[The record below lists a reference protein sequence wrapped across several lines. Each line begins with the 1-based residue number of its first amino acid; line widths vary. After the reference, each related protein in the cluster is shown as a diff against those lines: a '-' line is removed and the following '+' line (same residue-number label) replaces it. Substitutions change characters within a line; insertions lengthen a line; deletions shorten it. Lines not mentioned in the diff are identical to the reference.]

1 MFSLIYI
8 VSLKSITEASYIAN
22 CLYIN
27 NNVAS
32 NGSPQYKKNDVT
44 SLQSN
49 KDGKDLRRIWM
60 IQKEI
65 FKTEGTTKQNK
76 KSLD

>member
-1 MFSLIYI
+1 
-8 VSLKSITEASYIAN
+8 LKSITEALYIAF

-32 NGSPQYKKNDVT
+32 NGSPKYKTNVVI
-44 SLQSN
+44 SIQSN
-49 KDGKDLRRIWM
+49 QDGKDFRLIRM

-65 FKTEGTTKQNK
+65 VQTQRTTKQNK